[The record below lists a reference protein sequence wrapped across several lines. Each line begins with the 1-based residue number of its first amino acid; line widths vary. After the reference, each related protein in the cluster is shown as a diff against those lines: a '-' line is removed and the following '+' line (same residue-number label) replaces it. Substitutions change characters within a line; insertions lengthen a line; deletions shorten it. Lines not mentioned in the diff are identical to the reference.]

1 MTSFIAYQQ
10 ILRLGRI
17 EGSTNI
23 EVYYMCDVI
32 FELAIQF
39 VLYRTP
45 KTNIKGKGYKY
56 FRTYTFLRKT
66 VKQEGQDVNKCVIVI
81 SFKDYNYNWLLYSPN
96 VKKK

>member
-1 MTSFIAYQQ
+1 
-10 ILRLGRI
+10 
-17 EGSTNI
+17 
-23 EVYYMCDVI
+23 MCDVI

-66 VKQEGQDVNKCVIVI
+66 VKQEGQDVNKFVIVT

-96 VKKK
+96 VKKMKKIKPFHYNLFYVEMICFNL